1 MSINRDNVIGIV
13 DKNNT
18 NYMGVLIFIGILSI
32 FIILFLTLSLSIVSS
47 QETSYCCEQT
57 KTGAWCQNAP
67 LSQCNTAQGLRAVP
81 TACESTSYCQLGWC
95 YDSQE
100 GI

>member
-1 MSINRDNVIGIV
+1 MRKKRCDEKSVRFLPSIILLAG
-13 DKNNT
+13 
-18 NYMGVLIFIGILSI
+18 LLILSI
-32 FIILFLTLSLSIVSS
+32 ILSANLSLVSA